1 MSQPFFSPTWP
12 DSSSFRVFREDF
24 RQQLCRWPA
33 GVERECLLSKD
44 GILSQHQ
51 RLKEGHSAG
60 VTSVTQVAEHEDL
73 EKMKQAGFALCTNSL
88 LHCFA

>member
-1 MSQPFFSPTWP
+1 MGSASDPSCNHIPH
-12 DSSSFRVFREDF
+12 SSSFRVFREDF

-33 GVERECLLSKD
+33 GVEGECLLSKD

-51 RLKEGHSAG
+51 R
-60 VTSVTQVAEHEDL
+60 DL
-73 EKMKQAGFALCTNSL
+73 EKMKQAGFALCTSL

>member
-1 MSQPFFSPTWP
+1 MGSASHPSCNHIPH
-12 DSSSFRVFREDF
+12 SSSFGVFREDF
-24 RQQLCRWPA
+24 RQQLRHWPA

-44 GILSQHQ
+44 GMISQHQ
-51 RLKEGHSAG
+51 R
-60 VTSVTQVAEHEDL
+60 DL